1 MLKKIVFVFLY
12 FVSFSLYSQRLQK
25 AFQIDWKPLVFAR
38 QDEPTQVPLLSFEG
52 AVFNDP
58 SGLLPFYSFEID
70 IDQDVY
76 SIAINIDNERY
87 RTQSLPDSGAL
98 SQVFNQIADTLNI
111 QTRIKKTAQG
121 KIAQISFI
129 PIIRDQKKMFFRLLD
144 SFNLNITLLKDQ
156 EKKAQKTFEFAS
168 ESVMANGA
176 WYKFSVEKSGI
187 HKITGADLQKAG
199 IALSGLNPSKISVFG
214 FGGMLPEKN
223 SNFRYADIPELAIDI
238 VDGNDGKFDANDYL
252 LFYAQGPDL
261 WNYNSSKKVFE
272 HTLNIYDR
280 YAYYFVRIGAAD
292 GKHILQYNQ
301 PEDEADIRLD
311 TYTDFA
317 IIEDE
322 TYNLISSGRR
332 WVGDKFEFTNSL
344 AFPFD
349 FENLVPNSE
358 AYLKAVLVARS
369 TATSSFLLK
378 YNEQELGSTSIGKIP
393 AGSYPTYAYDN
404 TFEKYFDLSTDAD
417 LTIELTYNRPLS
429 SAIGWLDYLELN
441 VKRFLMFGSNQL
453 AFRSSESLGQDK
465 IIQFSIGNTSSK
477 VLLWDISDFEQAKK
491 ILLSDGKFK
500 TRTDVLHEFIA
511 FTPEQAYN
519 VEFVSEVANQNLHGI
534 SQVDM
539 LIVCPDEFSAQA
551 QALADFHQ
559 WDGLDVQVNTLDQ
572 IYNEFS
578 SGSQDVTAIR
588 DYVRAVYMHAPESK
602 PLRYL
607 LLFGDASFDYLN
619 RTAINTNKVPTYE
632 SFESFDPINSIAID
646 DYFGFLDEDEGDLY
660 YDDVDIGIGR
670 LPVIS
675 AQEADEAV
683 QKIKRYATLAPE
695 IFGDWRNTLCF
706 VADDEDN
713 NLHIRQADELAN
725 MVDTIFPDGNIDK
738 IYADAFP
745 QVSTPAGQRY
755 PKVNEAINERID
767 QGALIVSYTG
777 HGGETG
783 WGQERYLDMPDLE
796 GWTNKY
802 KLPAF
807 LTATCEFARFD
818 DPQRVS
824 AGESIF
830 LNPNGGGIALFTTS
844 RATYAG
850 SNFIMSKHFFDN
862 ALNHPDQHYLRMGDI
877 LKRTKRASG
886 SGFNVMKFVLLGDPA
901 LKLSIPENKVQITQI
916 NESALNKENDTLKA
930 LSYVQIRGQINDVN
944 GNKLELFNG
953 FVFPMV
959 FDKFSTITTLAND
972 PGSQAFPFK
981 LQENVLYKGKAEVKN
996 GDFEFAFVVPKDI
1009 DYNYGTGKL
1018 SVYASSEN
1026 QEATGFNRSLI
1037 IGGFDDTSPG
1047 DTKGPD
1053 IALYMNDENFV
1064 EGGMTDENPILI
1076 AKVSDE
1082 NGINTIGNG
1091 IGHDIT
1097 AFLDTN
1103 PTDLKILNNFYE
1115 SDINTFKSGV
1125 IRYPFSNLE
1134 SGEHELSF
1142 KVWDI
1147 YNNSSTAKL
1156 KFFVST
1162 SAKLALEALMNYPNP
1177 FYEETVFSFEHNAGE
1192 QQLQVFIDIYAMDGR
1207 LVKHL
1212 EDNFK
1217 AYSSRINHM
1226 HWDGK
1231 DDNGSKISKGM
1242 YIYRIQLADEQGL
1255 KIVKTA
1261 KLVYLK

>member
-1 MLKKIVFVFLY
+1 MLKKILIVFLC
-12 FVSFSLYSQRLQK
+12 FTSFSLYAQMLQK
-25 AFQIDWKPLVFAR
+25 AFQVKWKPLTFTGQADNR
-38 QDEPTQVPLLSFEG
+38 QVPVLSFED
-52 AVFNDP
+52 AVYNDP
-58 SGLLPFYSFEID
+58 SGLLPFFSFEID
-70 IDQDVY
+70 LDEDV
-76 SIAINIDNERY
+76 SDIVVSMDNERY
-87 RTQSLPDSGAL
+87 IKKSIPGLEEL
-98 SQVFNQIADTLNI
+98 SRVFKPVTDKINI
-111 QTRIKKTAQG
+111 HTRIKKTAKG
-121 KIAQISFI
+121 KTAQITFI
-129 PIIRDQKKMFFRLLD
+129 PIISDQNTRFLQLLTA
-144 SFNLNITLLKDQ
+144 FNLNIKRLINQ
-156 EKKAQKTFEFAS
+156 EKQASTAIEFSS
-168 ESVMANGA
+168 ESAMANGA
-176 WYKFSVEKSGI
+176 WYKFKVEKSGV
-187 HKITGADLQKAG
+187 HRITGADLQKAG
-199 IALSGLNPSKISVFG
+199 IALSSLNPTKISVFG

-223 SNFRYADIPELAIDI
+223 SVFRYADIPELSIEI
-238 VDGNDGKFDANDYL
+238 VDGNDGKFDISDYL

-261 WNYNSSKKVFE
+261 WNYNASKKVFE
-272 HTLNIYDR
+272 HKLNIYDR
-280 YAYYFVRIGAAD
+280 YAYYFVRIGDAD
-292 GKHILQYNQ
+292 GKRIQQYVQ
-301 PEDEADIRLD
+301 PEENADRELN
-311 TYTDFA
+311 TFTDFA
-317 IIEDE
+317 FIEDE
-322 TYNLISSGRR
+322 SYNLISSGRR
-332 WVGDKFEFTNSL
+332 WVGDKFEFTN
-344 AFPFD
+344 ANTYPFD

-369 TATSSFLLK
+369 TLTSSFNLT
-378 YNEQELGSTSIGKIP
+378 YNGQELGSTSIGKIP

-404 TFEKYFDLSTDAD
+404 TFENYFELVAD
-417 LTIELTYNRPLS
+417 PELNIGLTYNRPLS

-441 VKRFLMFGSNQL
+441 VKRFLVFGANQL
-453 AFRSSESLGQDK
+453 AFRSTVLMGEDK
-465 IIQFSIGNTSSK
+465 ITQFSISNTNNQVS
-477 VLLWDISDFEQAKK
+477 VWDVSDFENSKR

-500 TRTDVLHEFIA
+500 TRTDFLHEFIA
-511 FTPEQAYN
+511 FTSEQAYN
-519 VEFVSEVANQNLHGI
+519 VEFVSKVTTQNLHAI
-534 SQVDM
+534 SNVDM
-539 LIVCPDEFSAQA
+539 LIVCPEEFLVQA
-551 QALADFHQ
+551 NALADFHKQ
-559 WDGLDVQVNTLDQ
+559 EGLEVQVNTLAQ

-588 DYVRAVYMHAPESK
+588 DYVRSVYTHASDAN

-619 RTAINTNKVPTYE
+619 RTTNNTNFVPTYE
-632 SFESFDPINSIAID
+632 SFESFDPISSIAVD

-670 LPVIS
+670 LPVING
-675 AQEADEAV
+675 QEAEEAV
-683 QKIKRYATLAPE
+683 QKIKRYAALEADV
-695 IFGDWRNTLCF
+695 FGDWRNTLCF

-738 IYADAFP
+738 IYVDAFP

-783 WGQERYLDMPDLE
+783 WGQERYLDMPDIE
-796 GWTNKY
+796 SWTNKY

-818 DPQRVS
+818 DPERVS

-850 SNFIMSKHFFDN
+850 SNFIMSKHFFN
-862 ALNHPDQHYLRMGDI
+862 QALNHPDQQYLRMGDI
-877 LKRTKRASG
+877 LKLTKRASG
-886 SGFNVMKFVLLGDPA
+886 SGFNGMKFVLLGDPA
-901 LKLSIPENKVQITQI
+901 LKLSLPENKVQITQI
-916 NESALNKENDTLKA
+916 NESPINQANDTLRA
-930 LSYVQIRGQINDVN
+930 LSYVHIQGQINDPN

-953 FVFPMV
+953 HVFSRV
-959 FDKFSTITTLAND
+959 FDKFSTITTLGND
-972 PGSQAFPFK
+972 PGSEAFPFK
-981 LQENVLYKGKAEVKN
+981 LQENMLYKGKAEVKN
-996 GDFEFAFVVPKDI
+996 GEFEFAFVVPKDI

-1026 QEATGFNRSLI
+1026 QEAMGYNRSLV
-1037 IGGFDDTSPG
+1037 IGGFDENSPDDT
-1047 DTKGPD
+1047 TGPA
-1053 IALYMNDENFV
+1053 IELYINDENFI

-1097 AFLDTN
+1097 AFLGSN
-1103 PTDLKILNNFYE
+1103 PTDLKILNNYYE

-1125 IRYPFSNLE
+1125 VRYPFYNLE

-1147 YNNSSTAKL
+1147 YNNSSTARL
-1156 KFFVST
+1156 KFYVSS

-1177 FYEETVFSFEHNAGE
+1177 FYYETVFSFEHNAGD

-1212 EDNFK
+1212 EDNFM
-1217 AYSSRINHM
+1217 AYSSRINHI

-1231 DDNGSKISKGM
+1231 DDNGSKIRKGM
-1242 YIYRIQLADEQGL
+1242 YIYRLQLADEQGV